1 MRFSYFFLIVASI
14 YLFIVALPLLFPL
27 ILILLI
33 IVCFKAY
40 KLRRQMYTYEEYS
53 YHQSHDD
60 RANNSIHGDVIDVE
74 FEEREE

>member
-1 MRFSYFFLIVASI
+1 MRFAYFFLIVAI
-14 YLFIVALPLLFPL
+14 IFLFIVILPFLFPL

-33 IVCFKAY
+33 VACFKAR

-74 FEEREE
+74 FEERDE